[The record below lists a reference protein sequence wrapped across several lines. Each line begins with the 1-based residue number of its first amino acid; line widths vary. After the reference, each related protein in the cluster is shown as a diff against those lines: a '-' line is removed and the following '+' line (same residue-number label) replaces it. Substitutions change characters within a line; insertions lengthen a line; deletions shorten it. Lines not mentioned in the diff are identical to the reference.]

1 MLNRVQY
8 TRIENIVAAL
18 ELAVMIAFALV
29 IIFLF

>member
-1 MLNRVQY
+1 MLNKIQY
-8 TRIENIVAAL
+8 TRVENFVAAL